1 MQAYA
6 ILFSDFFCKLL
17 TNTEFF
23 DDCAVTLDVFCLQ
36 VIQHTTT
43 LTNKCGQRALCTEVL
58 AVFLQVLGQVVD
70 TEGEQCDLALQLS
83 SQKLNT

>member
-23 DDCAVTLDVFCLQ
+23 DDCAVTLDLFASIFPHQTSKNAGRFAYV
-36 VIQHTTT
+36 
-43 LTNKCGQRALCTEVL
+43 K
-58 AVFLQVLGQVVD
+58 
-70 TEGEQCDLALQLS
+70 
-83 SQKLNT
+83 KK